1 MNRDSVVEAIG
12 TILREEMNH
21 PHLDRFGPEA
31 RLNEDLYLDSVQL
44 LQVMLALEMNLALPI
59 PEEAIS
65 RQDVSTVADLA
76 ALLVADGQ
84 HEPAAAPEGED
95 YDLHTIG
102 ADADRGLR
110 RTDQG
115 LRRGS
120 LLLGGE
126 GQGEGRAF
134 SGESTP
140 LTPTLSPWEREPG
153 AAPATPCNAVC
164 ELGRGEGESVHGEM
178 PYDLKIHCFVS
189 CLCDGLKTR
198 GIDHRPFYFLIW
210 DAEFAITDG
219 SRLAYHSDAM
229 DHESFRYWFERLYG
243 VPLHAWY
250 DHSRSKDENVA
261 TLLECL
267 ERRGPEECIMVM
279 LDMFHL
285 PERENKFNQNPFPHY
300 LMVELSEDP
309 VVWQVRDPDFR
320 WEGLIERDKLL
331 NAIRQPSVAGGYQ
344 FDPSLAR
351 PPADADLAA
360 FFEACFRPDANPLI
374 DAARAIVSA
383 HAEGR
388 GGLRLA
394 DLGDALRELP
404 VITIR
409 KWAYEHGFAFFW
421 RALGWPDAEFQR
433 VCDEVEV
440 LVNGLTAL
448 HYAVLKLARTED
460 SAQVAPVLAKLDALD
475 AVEFSL
481 KRQLGDAYAAWRE
494 ARPGLA
500 TPRRERRIA

>member
-44 LQVMLALEMNLALPI
+44 LQLMLALEMNLALSI

-76 ALLVADGQ
+76 ALLLPDAGD
-84 HEPAAAPEGED
+84 EPATAPE
-95 YDLHTIG
+95 
-102 ADADRGLR
+102 
-110 RTDQG
+110 
-115 LRRGS
+115 
-120 LLLGGE
+120 
-126 GQGEGRAF
+126 
-134 SGESTP
+134 
-140 LTPTLSPWEREPG
+140 
-153 AAPATPCNAVC
+153 APSA
-164 ELGRGEGESVHGEM
+164 GVHGEM

-261 TLLECL
+261 TLLERL

-300 LMVELSEDP
+300 LMVELTEDP
-309 VVWQVRDPDFR
+309 ALWQVRDPDFR

-344 FDPSLAR
+344 FDPSLSR

-421 RALGWPDAEFQR
+421 RALAWPDRDFQR
-433 VCDEVEV
+433 ICDEVEV

-448 HYAVLKLARTED
+448 HYAVLKLAKTED

>member
-1 MNRDSVVEAIG
+1 MNRDTVVEAIG
-12 TILREEMNH
+12 TILREEMHH
-21 PHLDRFGPEA
+21 PHLDLFGPYA

-44 LQVMLALEMNLALPI
+44 LQLMLALEMSLKLSI
-59 PEEAIS
+59 PEEAMS

-76 ALLVADGQ
+76 AHLL
-84 HEPAAAPEGED
+84 
-95 YDLHTIG
+95 
-102 ADADRGLR
+102 
-110 RTDQG
+110 
-115 LRRGS
+115 
-120 LLLGGE
+120 
-126 GQGEGRAF
+126 
-134 SGESTP
+134 
-140 LTPTLSPWEREPG
+140 PG
-153 AAPATPCNAVC
+153 AQDEQGAIPGAPS
-164 ELGRGEGESVHGEM
+164 EGVHGAM

-189 CLCDGLKTR
+189 CVCDGLKTR

-219 SRLAYHSDAM
+219 FRLAYHSDAM

-261 TLLECL
+261 TLLERL
-267 ERRGPEECIMVM
+267 ERRAPDECIMVM

-300 LMVELSEDP
+300 LLVELGEDP
-309 VVWQVRDPDFR
+309 ALWQVRDPDFR
-320 WEGLIERDKLL
+320 WEGLIARDKIL

-344 FDPSLAR
+344 FDPSLSH

-388 GGLRLA
+388 DGLALV
-394 DLGDALRELP
+394 DVGEALRELP

-421 RALGWPDAEFQR
+421 RALAWPDSAFQR
-433 VCDEVEV
+433 ICDEVEA

-460 SAQVAPVLAKLDALD
+460 PAQVARVLAKLDELD

-481 KRQLGDAYAAWRE
+481 KRQLGRAYDAWRE
-494 ARPGLA
+494 ARPGLGR
-500 TPRRERRIA
+500 PRPRHERLIA